1 MYWHK
6 NIWWIRNCILLHVM
20 SALYGN
26 QADNFITTGNIYF
39 LQHLLT
45 GCSIISLP
53 TFSPN
58 FTNLIHQVIL
68 KKAQKPVVR
77 GFMWSL
83 KNVVSARWGLKW
95 ALFTC
100 MVANRCG
107 ALHAG
112 ALCVSLT
119 PYKDFC
125 LPLLA
130 TCVRRLPL
138 LILSVVYHLL
148 RLHSPSDTYIRP
160 KNICDDIFT
169 LGKFKKLLLLRI
181 SLRCNI
187 YNPSGRKS
195 EQSNR

>member
-1 MYWHK
+1 
-6 NIWWIRNCILLHVM
+6 M

-45 GCSIISLP
+45 GCSIISLAV
-53 TFSPN
+53 FLN

-68 KKAQKPVVR
+68 KKAQKPVAR

-100 MVANRCG
+100 MVANWCEV
-107 ALHAG
+107 LQAG
-112 ALCVSLT
+112 ALYVSST
-119 PYKDFC
+119 PYKDFS

-130 TCVRRLPL
+130 TCMRRPPL

-148 RLHSPSDTYIRP
+148 RLHPPSDRHTYIRS

-169 LGKFKKLLLLRI
+169 LGKFKKLLLLLI

-195 EQSNR
+195 GQSNR